1 MRYGNLVP
9 PTIMRKNAYNFSELE
24 PKWREYWEDCGLFRM
39 QEDSTRQKFYCLVM
53 FPYPSGT
60 LHVGHARNY
69 VIGDVVV
76 RYKLMRGFNVLS
88 PMGWDAFGLPAE
100 NAAIKEKTAPAVFTS
115 KNIVAMKEQLFSWGT
130 GYDWTR
136 EIAASNPDYYKW
148 TQWIFLKLYE
158 KGLAYKKKASV
169 NWCPSCST
177 VLANEQVL
185 DGRCERCDDAVV
197 QKDLEQWFFK
207 ITDYAQRLLDDL
219 EQLEHWPERVK
230 LMQRNW
236 IGRSEGARVD
246 FRIEGKDIPTG
257 TTIYG
262 HGDKMRYSYEH
273 KGLDI
278 RLRCFT
284 TRPDTLCGAT
294 FMVLAPEH
302 PIIKTLVEG
311 NKRREEILEF
321 VEKARNE
328 SIIKR
333 SAADTRKEG
342 IFTGHYVINPVN
354 NEKIPLW
361 VADYVLMEYGTG
373 AVMSVPAHDQR
384 DFGFAR
390 QYDLPIKVV
399 IQPEGKNLDPA
410 AMKEAFTDDGVQ
422 VNSKQFDGLPN
433 REAMEKITEYL
444 EHMNKGAGTVSYKLR
459 DWLISR
465 QRYWGAPIPIIYC
478 KECGHLPVPEA
489 ELPVLLPE
497 IKDLS
502 SAKGSP
508 LVRDKEF
515 VNAKCPKCGGN
526 ARRETDTMDTFV
538 DSSWYYLRYLSPRDD
553 KRAFDPEAVNRWL
566 PVDQYIGG
574 VEHAILHLLYSRF
587 ITKVLCDL
595 GLVSF
600 QEPFQNLFTQGMIIK
615 GGAKMSKS
623 KGNVVSPE
631 AIIERYGAD
640 TLRLYLLFIGPP
652 ERDAEW
658 TDRAV
663 IGGFRFLTRLWQK
676 VARHADELRH
686 VEVWEGDVA
695 SLPDESRRIYRA
707 TNRVIKEVTED
718 IEGSWHFNTAI
729 AAVMELFN
737 QVERFEAGDPVSR
750 QVLRHSLE
758 SIMLLLSPFVPH
770 VCEEMWET
778 LGNDRGIFRH
788 GWPSYDDSAVQ
799 EEQLEIV
806 LQVNGKVRSRLT
818 VSPDTGEEEIKAMAL
833 DDERVKEFLNGKK
846 VIKVI
851 SVPHKLVN
859 IVVK

>member
-1 MRYGNLVP
+1 
-9 PTIMRKNAYNFSELE
+9 MRKKAYNFSALE
-24 PKWREYWEDCGLFRM
+24 PKWREYWEKCGLFRM
-39 QEDSTRQKFYCLVM
+39 QTDSTKEKFYSLVM

-69 VIGDVVV
+69 VLGDVVV

-100 NAAIKEKTAPAVFTS
+100 NAAIEEKIHPAIFTS
-115 KNIVAMKEQLFSWGT
+115 NNIAAMKGQLFSWGT

-136 EIAASNPDYYKW
+136 EITACEPDYYKW
-148 TQWIFLKLYE
+148 TQWVFLKLYE
-158 KGLAYKKKASV
+158 KGLAYKKKAAV

-185 DGRCERCDDAVV
+185 EGRCERCDNAVV
-197 QKDLEQWFFK
+197 LKDLEQWFFK
-207 ITDYAQRLLDDL
+207 ITQYAQRLLDDMKH
-219 EQLEHWPERVK
+219 LEHWPEKVK

-246 FRIEGKDIPTG
+246 FRIEASGELLP
-257 TTIYG
+257 
-262 HGDKMRYSYEH
+262 
-273 KGLDI
+273 
-278 RLRCFT
+278 CFT
-284 TRPDTLCGAT
+284 TRPDTLYGAT
-294 FMVLAPEH
+294 IMILAPEH
-302 PIIKTLVEG
+302 PVIMSLVEG
-311 NKRREEILEF
+311 NPRREEILSF
-321 VEKARNE
+321 VEKARKE
-328 SIIKR
+328 SLIER
-333 SAADTRKEG
+333 SAADAPKEG
-342 IFTGHYVINPVN
+342 VFTGHYVINPVN
-354 NEKIPLW
+354 NERVPLW
-361 VADYVLMEYGTG
+361 VANYVLMEYGTG
-373 AVMSVPAHDQR
+373 AIMAVPAHDQR

-390 QYDLPIKVV
+390 AYNLPIKVV
-399 IQPEGKNLDPA
+399 IQPEGKRLDPDT
-410 AMKEAFTDDGVQ
+410 MEEAFVDDGVQ
-422 VNSKQFDGLPN
+422 VNSGPFDGLPN
-433 REAMEKITEYL
+433 RVAMGKITEYL
-444 EHMNKGAGTVSYKLR
+444 EKNNVGVRSVSYKLR

-478 KECGHLPVPEA
+478 EKCGTVPVPEE
-489 ELPVLLPE
+489 ELPVVLPDV
-497 IKDLS
+497 KDFG

-508 LVRDKEF
+508 LAMVEDF
-515 VNAKCPKCGGN
+515 VNAKCPKCGGR

-553 KRAFDPEAVNRWL
+553 KKAFDSDVVNRWL

-587 ITKVLCDL
+587 ITKVLYDL

-652 ERDAEW
+652 EKDAEW

-663 IGGFRFLTRLWQK
+663 VGGIRFLTRLWQK
-676 VARHADELRH
+676 VMKHADELRS
-686 VEVWEGDVA
+686 VKKWEGDVA
-695 SLPDESRRIYRA
+695 SLPDDSRRIYRA

-718 IEGSWHFNTAI
+718 IESSWHFNTAI
-729 AAVMELFN
+729 AAIMALFN
-737 QVERFEAGDPVSR
+737 QVEKFDASDPVSR

-758 SIMLLLSPFVPH
+758 SITLLLAPFVPH
-770 VCEEMWET
+770 ICEEMWEI
-778 LGNDRGIFRH
+778 LGNDPSIFEQ
-788 GWPSYDDSAVQ
+788 GWPSYDEGTIQ

-806 LQVNGKVRSRLT
+806 VQVNGKVRSRLI
-818 VSPDTGEEEIKAMAL
+818 VSPDTKEDEIKARAL
-833 DDERVKEFLNGKK
+833 DDERVRRFLDGKK
-846 VIKVI
+846 VVNII
-851 SVPHKLVN
+851 SVPQKLVN